1 MRSQT
6 VHLRLIRISATV
18 CKRCSSSEAWPAKAC
33 DKWQLQQFSIIFY
46 LSLEICTQREGS
58 LFSCFLIKMATSG
71 YTAWFV
77 FLKPLAFGFQFV
89 WIQPIFFFLSNFG
102 IFEAWAR
109 HSARCSANMIGKL
122 FEPMAAICWTKTG
135 QSSQFKT
142 ECIIQYPCQN
152 SRIIFSILSFHNMWL
167 KKYGASV
174 RGKRLK

>member
-77 FLKPLAFGFQFV
+77 FFKPLAFGFQFV
-89 WIQPIFFFLSNFG
+89 WIQPIFFSCQILGFL
-102 IFEAWAR
+102 R
-109 HSARCSANMIGKL
+109 HGPGTQQDVLQTWSANCLNQWLQYVEQKL
-122 FEPMAAICWTKTG
+122 GNQVNLKLNASSNIRVKIHESFF
-135 QSSQFKT
+135 QSYHST
-142 ECIIQYPCQN
+142 TC
-152 SRIIFSILSFHNMWL
+152 
-167 KKYGASV
+167 G
-174 RGKRLK
+174 